1 MTTLVSIDGTI
12 VAPGD
17 AKISVFDRGFL
28 YGDSVFETIR
38 TYGGQPYALDEHLE
52 RLEGSAERVAID
64 LPVTVGQLRE
74 QVLAVVEA
82 SGNPES
88 YIRLMVTRG
97 SGELGL
103 SPDLAVAP
111 LVVILVTPLA
121 PPPAEAYRDGIAVI
135 SHHTRRATDS
145 TLAEGA
151 KVGNYLAS
159 VLAMKEAKA
168 QGAAEALILDAD
180 GHVVEGATSNLFLFR
195 SGPDGSP
202 VLVTPP
208 ESAGILPGI
217 TRAGVLQVAR
227 ELGLELEF
235 SAPTLDEVRAAR
247 EVFISS
253 SIRELLPV
261 VRVDGT
267 AVGDGRP
274 GPLTKRLHESF
285 REYVRRPAGP
295 TRS

>member
-1 MTTLVSIDGTI
+1 MATLVSIDGNI
-12 VAPGD
+12 VAPAD
-17 AKISVFDRGFL
+17 AKVSVFDRGFL

-38 TYGGQPYALDEHLE
+38 TYDGKPYALDEHLA
-52 RLEGSAERVAID
+52 RLARSAERVAIE
-64 LPVTVGQLRE
+64 LPVTVGQLHQ
-74 QVLAVVEA
+74 QVQDVVTA
-82 SGNPES
+82 SGNAES

-103 SPDLAVAP
+103 APDLAVSP
-111 LVVILVTPLA
+111 LVVILVTSLHA
-121 PPPAEAYRDGIAVI
+121 PPAEAYSEGIAVI

-168 QGAAEALILDAD
+168 RGAAEALILDAD
-180 GHVVEGATSNLFLFR
+180 GHVVEGATSNLFLFWR
-195 SGPDGSP
+195 DAQGTP

-208 ESAGILPGI
+208 ESSGILPGI
-217 TRAGVLQVAR
+217 TRAGVLEVAR
-227 ELGLELEF
+227 EQGIQVELR
-235 SAPTLDEVRAAR
+235 APTLEDLHTAE

-261 VRVDGT
+261 VRVDDQP
-267 AVGDGRP
+267 VGQGVP
-274 GPLTKRLHESF
+274 GPLTKRLHEAF
-285 REYVRRPAGP
+285 REFVRR
-295 TRS
+295 S

>member
-1 MTTLVSIDGTI
+1 MATLVSIDGNI
-12 VAPGD
+12 VAPAD
-17 AKISVFDRGFL
+17 AKVSVFDRGFL

-38 TYGGQPYALDEHLE
+38 TYDGKPYALDEHLA
-52 RLEGSAERVAID
+52 RLARSAERVAIE
-64 LPVTVGQLRE
+64 LPVTVGQLHQ
-74 QVLAVVEA
+74 QVQDVVTA
-82 SGNPES
+82 SGNAES

-103 SPDLAVAP
+103 APDLAVSP
-111 LVVILVTPLA
+111 LVVILVTSLHA
-121 PPPAEAYRDGIAVI
+121 PPAEAYSEGIAVI

-168 QGAAEALILDAD
+168 RGAAEALILDAD
-180 GHVVEGATSNLFLFR
+180 GHVVEGATSNLFLFWR
-195 SGPDGSP
+195 DAQGTP

-208 ESAGILPGI
+208 ESSGILPGI
-217 TRAGVLQVAR
+217 TRAGVLEVAR
-227 ELGLELEF
+227 EQGIQVELH
-235 SAPTLDEVRAAR
+235 APTLEDLHTAE

-261 VRVDGT
+261 VRVDDQP
-267 AVGDGRP
+267 VGQGVP
-274 GPLTKRLHESF
+274 GPLTKRLHEAF
-285 REYVRRPAGP
+285 REFVRR
-295 TRS
+295 S

>member
-1 MTTLVSIDGTI
+1 MATLVSIDGQI
-12 VAPGD
+12 VSPAE
-17 AKISVFDRGFL
+17 AKVSVFDRGFL

-38 TYGGQPYALDEHLE
+38 TYDGQPYALDEHIE
-52 RLEGSAERVAID
+52 RLAGSAQRVAIE
-64 LPVTVGQLRE
+64 LPVSVGQLRE
-74 QVLAVVEA
+74 RVLRVVQE

-103 SPDLAVAP
+103 APDLAVEP
-111 LVVILVTPLA
+111 LVVILVTPLT
-121 PPPAEAYRDGIAVI
+121 PPPPEAYREGIAVI

-159 VLAMKEAKA
+159 VLAMKEAKSR
-168 QGAAEALILDAD
+168 GAAEALILDAD
-180 GHVVEGATSNLFLFR
+180 GRVVEGATSNLFLFT
-195 SGPDGSP
+195 SGPRP

-208 ESAGILPGI
+208 VSAGILPGI
-217 TRAGVLQVAR
+217 TRAGVLEVAR
-227 ELGLELEF
+227 ELGLQVELR
-235 SAPTLDEVRAAR
+235 APTLDDLHRAS

-261 VRVDGT
+261 VRIDDQQ
-267 AVGDGRP
+267 VGDGRP
-274 GPLTKRLHESF
+274 GPLTRQIHEAF
-285 REYVRRPAGP
+285 RAFVRRPGDRAGD
-295 TRS
+295 

>member
-1 MTTLVSIDGTI
+1 MATLVSIDGNI
-12 VAPGD
+12 VAPAD
-17 AKISVFDRGFL
+17 AKVSVFDRGFL

-38 TYGGQPYALDEHLE
+38 TYDGKPYALEEHLA
-52 RLEGSAERVAID
+52 RLARSAERVAIE
-64 LPVTVGQLRE
+64 LPVTVGQLHQ
-74 QVLAVVEA
+74 QVQDVITA
-82 SGNPES
+82 SGNAES

-103 SPDLAVAP
+103 APDLAVSP
-111 LVVILVTPLA
+111 LVVILVTSLHA
-121 PPPAEAYRDGIAVI
+121 PPADAYAAGIAVI

-168 QGAAEALILDAD
+168 RGAAEALILDAD

-195 SGPDGSP
+195 RDAQGTP

-208 ESAGILPGI
+208 ESSGILPGI
-217 TRAGVLQVAR
+217 TRAGVLEVAR
-227 ELGLELEF
+227 ELGIQVQLH
-235 SAPTLDEVRAAR
+235 APTLEDLHAAE

-261 VRVDGT
+261 VRVDEQP
-267 AVGDGRP
+267 VGQGVP
-274 GPLTKRLHESF
+274 GPLTKRLHEAF
-285 REYVRRPAGP
+285 REFVRR
-295 TRS
+295 S

>member
-1 MTTLVSIDGTI
+1 MATLVSIDGNI
-12 VAPGD
+12 VAPAD
-17 AKISVFDRGFL
+17 AKVSVFDRGFL

-38 TYGGQPYALDEHLE
+38 TYEGKPYALDEHLA
-52 RLEGSAERVAID
+52 RLARSAERVAIE
-64 LPVTVGQLRE
+64 LPVTVGQLHQ
-74 QVLAVVEA
+74 QVQDVVTA
-82 SGNPES
+82 SGNAES

-103 SPDLAVAP
+103 APDLAVSP
-111 LVVILVTPLA
+111 LVVILVTSLHA
-121 PPPAEAYRDGIAVI
+121 PPAEAYSEGIAVI

-168 QGAAEALILDAD
+168 RGAAEALILDAD
-180 GHVVEGATSNLFLFR
+180 GHVVEGATSNLFLFWR
-195 SGPDGSP
+195 DAQGTP

-208 ESAGILPGI
+208 ESSGILPGI
-217 TRAGVLQVAR
+217 TRAGVLEVAR
-227 ELGLELEF
+227 EQGIQVELR
-235 SAPTLDEVRAAR
+235 APTLEDLHTAE

-261 VRVDGT
+261 VRVDDQP
-267 AVGDGRP
+267 VGQGVP
-274 GPLTKRLHESF
+274 GPLTKRLHEAF
-285 REYVRRPAGP
+285 REFVRR
-295 TRS
+295 S

>member
-1 MTTLVSIDGTI
+1 MATLVSIDGNI
-12 VAPGD
+12 VAPAD
-17 AKISVFDRGFL
+17 AKVSVFDRGFL

-38 TYGGQPYALDEHLE
+38 TYDGKPYALNEHLE
-52 RLEGSAERVAID
+52 RLARSAERVAID
-64 LPVTVGQLRE
+64 LPVTVGQLRG
-74 QVLAVVEA
+74 QVHAVVTA
-82 SGNPES
+82 SNNPES

-103 SPDLAVAP
+103 APDLAVSP
-111 LVVILVTPLA
+111 LVVILVTPLT
-121 PPPAEAYRDGIAVI
+121 PPPAAAYADGISVI
-135 SHHTRRATDS
+135 THHTRRATDS

-168 QGAAEALILDAD
+168 RGAAEALILDAD

-195 SGPDGSP
+195 HDAKGSS

-208 ESAGILPGI
+208 ESSGILAGI
-217 TRAGVLQVAR
+217 TRAGVLEVAR
-227 ELGLELEF
+227 ELGLRIEF
-235 SAPTLDEVRAAR
+235 EAPTLDDLVKAD

-261 VRVDGT
+261 VRVDDQT
-267 AVGDGRP
+267 LGDARP
-274 GPLTKRLHESF
+274 GPLTKRLHEAF
-285 REYVRRPAGP
+285 REFVRRG
-295 TRS
+295 